1 MQQLPTQK
9 TPQKGLSGFALKY
22 LAMAL
27 MVLDHIQYFFA
38 FTGKIPVFF
47 SMLGRLSAP
56 LFLFC
61 LIEGFTHTRDRRKYL
76 LRIYLLSVLMGA
88 VQFSFYNIGF
98 ALVRPDGFFPQ
109 NQMLASFAILL
120 VVLQGFDWCARKKWG
135 RGLAAVLIPILSPFI
150 VSALMTASSNPIWL
164 FTLNLLSFTVL
175 PQHLFI
181 MDGGTAT
188 LLFGIVLY
196 LFRKNRYLQI
206 AAFALTCVL
215 WDIARVLLMMP
226 GLCLSDF
233 FTVAYEWME
242 LFAVVPMLCY
252 NGTRGRGSKRF
263 FYWFYPV
270 HIYVLYALSFALYR

>member
-1 MQQLPTQK
+1 
-9 TPQKGLSGFALKY
+9 
-22 LAMAL
+22 
-27 MVLDHIQYFFA
+27 
-38 FTGKIPVFF
+38 
-47 SMLGRLSAP
+47 MLFRS
-56 LFLFC
+56 
-61 LIEGFTHTRDRRKYL
+61 
-76 LRIYLLSVLMGA
+76 
-88 VQFSFYNIGF
+88 
-98 ALVRPDGFFPQ
+98 
-109 NQMLASFAILL
+109 
-120 VVLQGFDWCARKKWG
+120 
-135 RGLAAVLIPILSPFI
+135 
-150 VSALMTASSNPIWL
+150 
-164 FTLNLLSFTVL
+164 
-175 PQHLFI
+175 
-181 MDGGTAT
+181 DGGTAT

-252 NGTRGRGSKRF
+252 NGMRGRGSKRF